1 MAARGDTAQIN
12 GGGEVGWEVGS
23 LELMVNFSNVSR
35 LLAT

>member
-12 GGGEVGWEVGS
+12 GGGEVGYVGS